1 MKKKRPPQP
10 RRVVAVGE
18 PGGAYLSYRPVVE
31 QSNLAVLR
39 HGHVRLPLPLEYRGG
54 RGRQI
59 ATPKHKRQSISSES
73 QNATPPPPPRGARA
87 ADAYLWQLQVKHVLD
102 LGEDPA
108 LELDRVRHGSS
119 LPPVTR
125 GVSPHPTPPHPTPRL
140 PLRMSATDRIL
151 LPPVRVAAWAL
162 ASREE
167 PYGHGARR

>member
-87 ADAYLWQLQVKHVLD
+87 ADGGAQADSAKQQSGGSKPSRAGSVQQRMQSPLGSGMIVEPVPVMEVL
-102 LGEDPA
+102 
-108 LELDRVRHGSS
+108 
-119 LPPVTR
+119 
-125 GVSPHPTPPHPTPRL
+125 SP
-140 PLRMSATDRIL
+140 
-151 LPPVRVAAWAL
+151 
-162 ASREE
+162 
-167 PYGHGARR
+167 G